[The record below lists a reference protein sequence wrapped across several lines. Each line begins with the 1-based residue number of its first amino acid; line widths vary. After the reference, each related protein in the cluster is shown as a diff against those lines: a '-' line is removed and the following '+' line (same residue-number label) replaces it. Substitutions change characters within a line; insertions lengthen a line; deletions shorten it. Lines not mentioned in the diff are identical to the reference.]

1 MTDDVEQEKQE
12 KQNVIDHEHTRETHE
27 TELAQLNEVRKEIQN
42 RAATPIS
49 LSTVNPENTQ
59 KEAGLASATQEKPR
73 LYWARSVSWRATR
86 ALWGDVAIAL
96 KTIHLDMLV
105 QQPRRMLRRQFA
117 EILIVEV
124 NRRMPWLYPL
134 LMDLV
139 RVSNAEVRAA
149 LASVF
154 SKVVGLRFRVV
165 LVAMSDVL
173 GGNGSQ

>member
-1 MTDDVEQEKQE
+1 MTDEVEQEKQE

-27 TELAQLNEVRKEIQN
+27 TELAELNE
-42 RAATPIS
+42 
-49 LSTVNPENTQ
+49 
-59 KEAGLASATQEKPR
+59 KEAGLASATQETPR

-117 EILIVEV
+117 EIVIVEV

>member
-1 MTDDVEQEKQE
+1 MTDEVEQEKQE

-49 LSTVNPENTQ
+49 LWTVNPENTQ
-59 KEAGLASATQEKPR
+59 KEAGLASATQETPR

-96 KTIHLDMLV
+96 KTIHLDMLCV
-105 QQPRRMLRRQFA
+105 VDKQFA
-117 EILIVEV
+117 EIVIVEV
-124 NRRMPWLYPL
+124 NRRLPWLYPL

>member
-1 MTDDVEQEKQE
+1 MTDEVEQEKQE

-59 KEAGLASATQEKPR
+59 KEAVGERLAHCGATWQS
-73 LYWARSVSWRATR
+73 LS
-86 ALWGDVAIAL
+86 
-96 KTIHLDMLV
+96 
-105 QQPRRMLRRQFA
+105 RQFTSICCA
-117 EILIVEV
+117 SWTGAAAPTHVEKV

-134 LMDLV
+134 LMDLM

-154 SKVVGLRFRVV
+154 SKVVGLQFRVV

>member
-1 MTDDVEQEKQE
+1 MTDEVEQEKQE

-27 TELAQLNEVRKEIQN
+27 TELAQLNE
-42 RAATPIS
+42 
-49 LSTVNPENTQ
+49 
-59 KEAGLASATQEKPR
+59 KEAGLASATQETPR

-117 EILIVEV
+117 EIVIVEV
-124 NRRMPWLYPL
+124 NRRMPWLYLL

>member
-96 KTIHLDMLV
+96 KTIHLDMLCV
-105 QQPRRMLRRQFA
+105 VDRQFA

>member
-1 MTDDVEQEKQE
+1 MVVT
-12 KQNVIDHEHTRETHE
+12 
-27 TELAQLNEVRKEIQN
+27 L
-42 RAATPIS
+42 
-49 LSTVNPENTQ
+49 
-59 KEAGLASATQEKPR
+59 
-73 LYWARSVSWRATR
+73 
-86 ALWGDVAIAL
+86 
-96 KTIHLDMLV
+96 
-105 QQPRRMLRRQFA
+105 RQFA
-117 EILIVEV
+117 EIVIVEV

-139 RVSNAEVRAA
+139 GVSNAEVRAA

>member
-1 MTDDVEQEKQE
+1 MTDEVEQEKQE

-27 TELAQLNEVRKEIQN
+27 TELAQLNE
-42 RAATPIS
+42 
-49 LSTVNPENTQ
+49 
-59 KEAGLASATQEKPR
+59 KEAGLASATQETPR

-96 KTIHLDMLV
+96 KTIHLDMLCV
-105 QQPRRMLRRQFA
+105 VDRQFA
-117 EILIVEV
+117 EIVIVEV

-139 RVSNAEVRAA
+139 GVSNAEVRAA

>member
-1 MTDDVEQEKQE
+1 MTDEVEQEKQE

-27 TELAQLNEVRKEIQN
+27 TELAQLNE
-42 RAATPIS
+42 
-49 LSTVNPENTQ
+49 
-59 KEAGLASATQEKPR
+59 KEAGLASATQETPR

-96 KTIHLDMLV
+96 KTIHLDMLCV
-105 QQPRRMLRRQFA
+105 VDRQFA
-117 EILIVEV
+117 EIVIVEV

>member
-1 MTDDVEQEKQE
+1 MTDEVEQEKQE

-59 KEAGLASATQEKPR
+59 KEAGLASATQETPR

-86 ALWGDVAIAL
+86 ALRGDVAIAL
-96 KTIHLDMLV
+96 KTIHLDMLCV
-105 QQPRRMLRRQFA
+105 VDRQFA
-117 EILIVEV
+117 EIVIVEV

-134 LMDLV
+134 LMDLM

-154 SKVVGLRFRVV
+154 SKVVGLQFRVV

>member
-1 MTDDVEQEKQE
+1 
-12 KQNVIDHEHTRETHE
+12 
-27 TELAQLNEVRKEIQN
+27 
-42 RAATPIS
+42 
-49 LSTVNPENTQ
+49 
-59 KEAGLASATQEKPR
+59 
-73 LYWARSVSWRATR
+73 
-86 ALWGDVAIAL
+86 
-96 KTIHLDMLV
+96 MLCV
-105 QQPRRMLRRQFA
+105 VDRQFA
-117 EILIVEV
+117 EILIVEGATGSCMLV

>member
-1 MTDDVEQEKQE
+1 
-12 KQNVIDHEHTRETHE
+12 
-27 TELAQLNEVRKEIQN
+27 
-42 RAATPIS
+42 
-49 LSTVNPENTQ
+49 
-59 KEAGLASATQEKPR
+59 
-73 LYWARSVSWRATR
+73 
-86 ALWGDVAIAL
+86 
-96 KTIHLDMLV
+96 MLCV
-105 QQPRRMLRRQFA
+105 VDRQFA
-117 EILIVEV
+117 EIVIVEV

-134 LMDLV
+134 LVDLV